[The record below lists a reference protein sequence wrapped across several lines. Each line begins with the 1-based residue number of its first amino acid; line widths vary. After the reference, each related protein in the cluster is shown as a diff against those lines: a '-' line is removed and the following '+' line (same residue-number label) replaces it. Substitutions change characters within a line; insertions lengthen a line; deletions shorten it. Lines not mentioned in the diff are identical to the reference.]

1 MPKKNQ
7 TRKFEIQRANLNQ
20 FSNQF
25 SSQNLPIINSRP
37 THQLI
42 HPGKY
47 RIFFLQNSIY
57 FFSHRELLFILIV
70 LVN

>member
-47 RIFFLQNSIY
+47 RIFFCKIPY
-57 FFSHRELLFILIV
+57 IFFSHRELLFILLE